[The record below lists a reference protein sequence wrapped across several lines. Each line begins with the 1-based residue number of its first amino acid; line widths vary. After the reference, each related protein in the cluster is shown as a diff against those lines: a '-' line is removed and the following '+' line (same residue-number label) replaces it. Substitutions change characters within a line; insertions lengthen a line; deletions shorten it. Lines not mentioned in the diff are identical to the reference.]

1 MKLTQTKLLLII
13 STLGLTLLTACG
25 NNTQA
30 DNPQS
35 TDVAANSPNAAT
47 SPATT
52 TKPSQE
58 NAENHD
64 DGHSQGGQVVESGP
78 YHLELLP
85 IVENQGVHLDF
96 FLQNGDDHQAIPDAN
111 VKAQI
116 QSPGGESQT
125 VDFTYDA
132 ADKHYEA
139 VLPQAEPGEYQVAV
153 QTDING
159 EKVNGR
165 FSFKK

>member
-1 MKLTQTKLLLII
+1 MI

-25 NNTQA
+25 NNTQTN
-30 DNPQS
+30 NPQP
-35 TDVAANSPNAAT
+35 TDVTANTTPSPSNQ
-47 SPATT
+47 SP
-52 TKPSQE
+52 E
-58 NAENHD
+58 NSANHD
-64 DGHSQGGQVVESGP
+64 ESYSQGGQVVESGP

-85 IVENQGVHLDF
+85 IVENQGIHLDF
-96 FLQNGDDHQAIPDAN
+96 FLQNGDNHQAIPDAN

-116 QSPGGESQT
+116 QPPSGAAQT

-132 ADKHYEA
+132 AGKHYKA